1 MSNIVITDCNDDN
14 ALMRVSG
21 RLSSITGQATSHM
34 RLPGTYDERAEIAAA
49 GNLIDAIDTLD
60 GGPGVILINVAPR
73 RDDEY
78 ENGAP
83 FCYFWVGNTIVVST
97 LTGYTLS
104 LVREFDIVRSMGRLH
119 TNEVAGELVTREFIT
134 KDLASNMS
142 STQFRSFMFA
152 PYVAAALYENV
163 PFPYEEIGLDD
174 VADPPA
180 AVWWIDNFGK
190 STVGVLPFY
199 ERLRDV
205 PEGET
210 ALVIGSSGLGNTR
223 FVEIV
228 AKGGHAAEQ
237 HNFSIGDTILSRSA

>member
-1 MSNIVITDCNDDN
+1 
-14 ALMRVSG
+14 
-21 RLSSITGQATSHM
+21 
-34 RLPGTYDERAEIAAA
+34 
-49 GNLIDAIDTLD
+49 
-60 GGPGVILINVAPR
+60 
-73 RDDEY
+73 
-78 ENGAP
+78 
-83 FCYFWVGNTIVVST
+83 
-97 LTGYTLS
+97 
-104 LVREFDIVRSMGRLH
+104 MGRLH

-180 AVWWIDNFGK
+180 AVWWIDNFGNVK
-190 STVGVLPFY
+190 TTLTPRSFQEKEDTHIESTVGVLPFY